1 MKNNQNILPFVEAF
15 YQLAKEQKNLNKTI
29 LLIKETLQAVL
40 NTNFID
46 FLADYNLDLE
56 NKKKALDKIYKKE
69 QLFINWILVL
79 IENKI
84 VRKFDFILKKFI
96 QIYNNENKI
105 VEGNIYFAHK
115 KNLKDLNKITNI
127 ISKKWAKKVYLDAKI
142 DGELIGGVKLIV
154 GDNVWDNSI
163 LKKLNDLTEEL
174 INKKGLITLD
184 GEY

>member
-69 QLFINWILVL
+69 QLFIN
-79 IENKI
+79 
-84 VRKFDFILKKFI
+84 
-96 QIYNNENKI
+96 
-105 VEGNIYFAHK
+105 
-115 KNLKDLNKITNI
+115 
-127 ISKKWAKKVYLDAKI
+127 
-142 DGELIGGVKLIV
+142 
-154 GDNVWDNSI
+154 
-163 LKKLNDLTEEL
+163 
-174 INKKGLITLD
+174 
-184 GEY
+184 